1 MPTQPDAA
9 PDGGDQPGRE
19 RAAAPQQ
26 ESAALSSLRAHLLP
40 CLLILAASLLL
51 MLPAFLHGIPN
62 GDDAAMHYRRHADF
76 IEALREGVWYPRWL
90 PRSNFHQGTP
100 VMLYYP
106 PLPYYVTAALNG
118 IVNAPFVALTLGCWL
133 GLLLSGLSMYV
144 FSRRLLPRG
153 ISMLAAVF
161 YMAVPYHLFDFYHR
175 TALSEFWA
183 FAWLPLVLDATRR
196 LAAGRGLRAVLY
208 LAASFAAL
216 LLTHVTISFEMGLLL
231 PVYLL
236 LLTRRLRH
244 WLHAAGGMALAAGV
258 SALFLVPLLLEVR
271 YIRIDRALRIPFAD
285 YFLFRHLGSA
295 FNRHLFP
302 PPEGRRFF
310 YLDGVNVMAVSLL
323 VLLLVC
329 ALVIWR
335 ERRRLSEI
343 PMIKSLLWPVAIL
356 TALSLLLTTRLSAPL
371 WRVAPQFPY
380 IQFPFRWLTITAVGV
395 ALLVGV
401 AAFVIT
407 RAERSRLLYA
417 ALLSAALIFT
427 LSISALLVLRATYN
441 RQELEEGLNGLE
453 VAEYRTIY
461 LDRQKRLDEYVK
473 PAIVVES
480 GNAQAD
486 ALDDLGARQ
495 RYAIAATTDATLVVR
510 PQFFPGWK
518 AWLDDQ
524 PVAIAPSREGN
535 IQVTVAPGE
544 HTLLLRFE
552 DTGPRR
558 AGKAISAVAALLFLA
573 LLWLS
578 FRQTKSA
585 RRS

>member
-1 MPTQPDAA
+1 MPTQPDALS
-9 PDGGDQPGRE
+9 DT
-19 RAAAPQQ
+19 RAAP
-26 ESAALSSLRAHLLP
+26 SSLWARLLP
-40 CLLILAASLLL
+40 WLLILAASLLL

-106 PLPYYVTAALNG
+106 PLPYYVTAAFNV
-118 IVNAPFVALTLGCWL
+118 IVNAPFAALTLGCWL
-133 GLLLSGLSMYV
+133 GLLMSGLSMYV
-144 FSRRLLPRG
+144 FSRRLLPRWAAV
-153 ISMLAAVF
+153 LAAVF

-183 FAWLPLVLDATRR
+183 FAWLPLVLDAARR
-196 LAAGRGLRAVLY
+196 IVEGRGLRAVLY

-236 LLTRRLRH
+236 LLTRRLSH
-244 WLHAAGGMALAAGV
+244 WLQAAGAMALAAGV
-258 SALFLVPLLLEVR
+258 SAIFLVPLLLEVR
-271 YIRIDRALRIPFAD
+271 YIRIDRALRIPFEE

-295 FNRHLFP
+295 FNRHIFP
-302 PPEGRRFF
+302 PPEGRRYF
-310 YLDGVNVMAVSLL
+310 YLDGVNVMAVSLV

-329 ALVIWR
+329 AVVIWR
-335 ERRRLSEI
+335 ERQRVSEYPI
-343 PMIKSLLWPVAIL
+343 IKSLIWPVAAF
-356 TALSLLLTTRLSAPL
+356 TTLSLLLTMRWTAPL

-380 IQFPFRWLTITAVGV
+380 IQFPFRWLTVTAVGA
-395 ALLVGV
+395 ALLLAV
-401 AAFVIT
+401 AAFIT
-407 RAERSRLLYA
+407 ARAERSRLLYT
-417 ALLSAALIFT
+417 ALLSAAVILT
-427 LSISALLVLRATYN
+427 LSVSALLVSRASYN
-441 RQELEEGLNGLE
+441 RQELEDGLNGLE

-461 LDRQKRLDEYVK
+461 LDRQKRLDEFVK

-480 GNAQAD
+480 GDAQAD
-486 ALDDLGARQ
+486 AVDDMGARQ
-495 RYAIAATTDATLVVR
+495 RYTITATTDATLVVR
-510 PQFFPGWK
+510 PQFFPGWT
-518 AWLDDQ
+518 AWLDDT

-544 HTLLLRFE
+544 HTLTLRFE
-552 DTGPRR
+552 DTWPRR
-558 AGKAISAVAALLFLA
+558 VGKAISALAALLFLV
-573 LLWLS
+573 LLWLA
-578 FRQTKSA
+578 FRKTKRA